1 MREMGHSSTIWLTFQ
16 EKTDAMFMKISSQL
30 HFWTRKSSINFRIHP
45 DLESDSRSGLRTEWS
60 PWRRLRFYM
69 FKLPQKCVTNALQ
82 SAAAAFILA
91 VRFRPNYPTLLD
103 YS

>member
-1 MREMGHSSTIWLTFQ
+1 
-16 EKTDAMFMKISSQL
+16 MFYAAFVRLYVS
-30 HFWTRKSSINFRIHP
+30 HP
-45 DLESDSRSGLRTEWS
+45 DIEPDSGSGLRTECS

-82 SAAAAFILA
+82 SAAAFILA
-91 VRFRPNYPTLLD
+91 VRFRPNYSTLLD